1 MPSFDIVSQVDMQE
15 LDNALNNVKKEVAT
29 RYDFRGSETQVEL
42 NKKEKKIHIVSS
54 DEMKMNALR
63 DMLIGHCIRRKVD
76 AKTLDF
82 KEFQPTSK
90 GHLKM
95 DVEIKEGLS
104 DEIARKIVKMIKEK
118 KLKVQAAI
126 QGDQVRVT
134 AKKIDDLQTVIGM
147 CREGSFDL
155 PLQYVN
161 MKS

>member
-1 MPSFDIVSQVDMQE
+1 MDI
-15 LDNALNNVKKEVAT
+15 
-29 RYDFRGSETQVEL
+29 
-42 NKKEKKIHIVSS
+42 
-54 DEMKMNALR
+54 
-63 DMLIGHCIRRKVD
+63 
-76 AKTLDF
+76 DF
-82 KEFQPTSK
+82 KDFQPTSK

-95 DVEIKEGLS
+95 DVAIREGLS

-147 CREGSFDL
+147 CREGNFDL